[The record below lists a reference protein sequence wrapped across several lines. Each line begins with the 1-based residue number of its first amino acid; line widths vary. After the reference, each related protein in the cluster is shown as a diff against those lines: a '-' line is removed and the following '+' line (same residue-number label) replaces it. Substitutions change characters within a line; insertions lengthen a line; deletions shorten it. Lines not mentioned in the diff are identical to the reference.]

1 MQIVRRFAGIPKVDN
16 AIPSERPQVDE
27 LTLCCLLNPPLQ
39 NVSQSVQVPAWV
51 RYARRVRRSRTS
63 LTSEITQNACGS
75 TALIISRMAQSLR
88 RGITQSTALLSA
100 WV

>member
-16 AIPSERPQVDE
+16 VISSEKPQVDG
-27 LTLCCLLNPPLQ
+27 LIFRCLLCPTRQ
-39 NVSQSVQVPAWV
+39 NVSQSVQVPATA